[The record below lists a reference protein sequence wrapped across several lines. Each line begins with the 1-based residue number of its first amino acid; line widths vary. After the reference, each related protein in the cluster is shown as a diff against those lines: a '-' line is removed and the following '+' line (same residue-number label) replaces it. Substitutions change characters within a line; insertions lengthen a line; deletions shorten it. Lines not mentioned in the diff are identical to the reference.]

1 MIERMKS
8 LHATDN
14 QRSHAAV
21 GGARSNIIR
30 IIQGR

>member
-8 LHATDN
+8 IQATDK
-14 QRSHAAV
+14 QSSCAAI

>member
-8 LHATDN
+8 IHATN
-14 QRSHAAV
+14 FQGSLAAA

>member
-8 LHATDN
+8 IHATDK
-14 QRSHAAV
+14 QSSFAAA